1 MFERLYLHDVTLQY
15 SCKKVQS
22 TTGKKK
28 NEINISNYG
37 DINLH
42 VQTKI
47 DLITRLKQIINEFG
61 RRQTG
66 SDNFYFT
73 NNKEALLAVLT
84 TAGFFCAC

>member
-47 DLITRLKQIINEFG
+47 DLITRLK
-61 RRQTG
+61 
-66 SDNFYFT
+66 
-73 NNKEALLAVLT
+73 
-84 TAGFFCAC
+84 